1 MTTVNSITGLPPTT
15 TSGGAA
21 TSSDPATATTQ
32 NSANFNSFL
41 KLLTTQLSNQ
51 DPLNPIDAT
60 QFTSQ
65 LAQFS
70 QVEQQIQTNSNLKN
84 LVAAQNANQSMSSVS
99 LLGKMVEVQGNT
111 ASLQNG
117 SAEWDYTLSS
127 PASASVISIVNSQGQ
142 VVRTMAGQTTAGAH
156 QFVWDGTADDGSQ
169 LPDGPYKI
177 QVTAVDSNAS
187 SVPVTVDSVGLVTGV
202 SFSSGTAQI
211 ETANG
216 EVALANV
223 IAVREPSQSSQTA
236 SSQ

>member
-1 MTTVNSITGLPPTT
+1 MTTVNSITGLQSTA

-21 TSSDPATATTQ
+21 TSSDPATATAQ
-32 NSANFNSFL
+32 NSANFDSFL
-41 KLLTTQLSNQ
+41 KLLTTQLGNQ

-70 QVEQQIQTNSNLKN
+70 QVEQQIQTNSNLQN

-99 LLGKMVEVQGNT
+99 LLGKMVEVQGKT
-111 ASLQNG
+111 ATLQNG
-117 SAEWDYTLSS
+117 SAEWDYNLSS
-127 PASASVISIVNSQGQ
+127 AAAASAINIVNSQGQ
-142 VVRTMAGQTTAGAH
+142 VVRTMVGQTAAGAH
-156 QFVWDGTADDGSQ
+156 QLVWDGTANDGSQ
-169 LPDGPYKI
+169 LPDGPYTI
-177 QVTAVDSNAS
+177 QVMAIDSNNSA
-187 SVPVTVDSVGLVTGV
+187 VPVTVDSVGLVTGV

-216 EVALANV
+216 PVALANV
-223 IAVREPSQSSQTA
+223 IAVREPPQSSQTA